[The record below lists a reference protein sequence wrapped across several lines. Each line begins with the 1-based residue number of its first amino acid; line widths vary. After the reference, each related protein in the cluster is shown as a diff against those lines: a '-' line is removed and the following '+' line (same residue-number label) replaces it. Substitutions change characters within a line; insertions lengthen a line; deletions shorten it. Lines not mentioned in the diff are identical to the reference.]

1 MISKNI
7 KILRERYNLSQK
19 ELAVIAG
26 VSDKAVSSW
35 ERGTKE
41 PRMGAIQKLAE
52 HFNLKKS
59 NLIEDD
65 GMTDL
70 ISAPQDF
77 TPKEKELIKKYRRL
91 TPEGKETVDT
101 ILDLQY
107 RIAVPEVKK
116 RGRNIIF
123 VDFRRMH

>member
-1 MISKNI
+1 MECEVATMISKNI

-107 RIAVPEVKK
+107 RIAVPEVK
-116 RGRNIIF
+116 NEDAI
-123 VDFRRMH
+123 

>member
-59 NLIEDD
+59 NLIEDG
-65 GMTDL
+65 GMTNL
-70 ISAPQDF
+70 ISTTQDF
-77 TPKEKELIKKYRRL
+77 TLKEKELIKKYRRL

-107 RIAVPEVKK
+107 RIAVPEVK
-116 RGRNIIF
+116 NE
-123 VDFRRMH
+123 DAM